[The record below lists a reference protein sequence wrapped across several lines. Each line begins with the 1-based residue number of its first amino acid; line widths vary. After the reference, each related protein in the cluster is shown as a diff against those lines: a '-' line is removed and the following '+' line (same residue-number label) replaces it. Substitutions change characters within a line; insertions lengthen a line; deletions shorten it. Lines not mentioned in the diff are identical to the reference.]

1 MLLPDAHPEL
11 KLRLLWLT
19 IGYALVALVVYL
31 SLTSSPVDTG
41 LSFPYQDKVFHAFA
55 YFVLMAWFA
64 QIYHDRFQRNLIAVM
79 FIIMGVTLEYL
90 QSFDPNRFYEYGD
103 MVANTMGVVIG
114 LLLALTGAKN
124 CLIKIE
130 KVIR

>member
-1 MLLPDAHPEL
+1 MLLPDALPEL
-11 KLRLLWLT
+11 KLRFLWLC
-19 IGYALVALVVYL
+19 IGYALIALVVYL

-114 LLLALTGAKN
+114 LLLALTAAKN

-130 KVIR
+130 KIIH